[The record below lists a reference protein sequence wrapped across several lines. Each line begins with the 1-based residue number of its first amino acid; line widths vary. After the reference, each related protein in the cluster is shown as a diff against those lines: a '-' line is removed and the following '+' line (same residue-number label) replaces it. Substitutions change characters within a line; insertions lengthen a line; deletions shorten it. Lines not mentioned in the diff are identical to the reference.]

1 MSKQDIKDTVFSH
14 AETDQSV
21 INHKALQELFS
32 IEKAKKA
39 QKASEPTANI
49 PMKTESP
56 KTILGNDRAMN
67 IDITMKGMLRL
78 MGVGDIIDAIKTMN
92 MNPKHNEHG
101 ETVKTLIGILPKPD
115 EHEKMIKLSKAPDA
129 KLLVADNCFVELCK
143 IPDYARRLQVMDM
156 FNGFEETV
164 ANLRL
169 KTQCIT
175 DASLEMTES
184 QPVHQLFALVLHMLN
199 SMKQANKCLKGKQLA
214 VVAGFRVENL
224 KIIRDI
230 KSYGNTDKPVT
241 LLHYLIAIIQSK
253 KDDTMLSLVTSLPN
267 VEGASKLNIA
277 DLDIELKDL
286 DKQLKNLDGAINFG
300 EAETEKTLSVERL
313 ASLREYYNKAKVK
326 LKSCATQL
334 REAEKSFLST
344 AVYFGEK
351 RDELTTQDEKQLLNP
366 KSKSAQPGTF
376 MKMISDFWTELD
388 KTQRDLPRVKAAHVH
403 HLAVDEVGIGTL
415 RVCRW

>member
-1 MSKQDIKDTVFSH
+1 
-14 AETDQSV
+14 
-21 INHKALQELFS
+21 
-32 IEKAKKA
+32 
-39 QKASEPTANI
+39 
-49 PMKTESP
+49 
-56 KTILGNDRAMN
+56 
-67 IDITMKGMLRL
+67 
-78 MGVGDIIDAIKTMN
+78 
-92 MNPKHNEHG
+92 
-101 ETVKTLIGILPKPD
+101 
-115 EHEKMIKLSKAPDA
+115 
-129 KLLVADNCFVELCK
+129 
-143 IPDYARRLQVMDM
+143 
-156 FNGFEETV
+156 
-164 ANLRL
+164 
-169 KTQCIT
+169 
-175 DASLEMTES
+175 MTES

-199 SMKQANKCLKGKQLA
+199 SMKQANKCLKGNQLA

-224 KIIRDI
+224 KFIRDI

-388 KTQRDLPRVKAAHVH
+388 KTQRDLPRVKAAAEAAGLSLPQPKAAEKAAGLRQPVTNMFSAETGTEWCGNSFCKGYPQ
-403 HLAVDEVGIGTL
+403 HLRAPYRTRMG
-415 RVCRW
+415 R